1 MKPLIRFLPILAIGL
16 LLSTNGYAQNKGK
29 ASIQASAHVVQNN
42 NVTATS
48 SISIDQVAV
57 NSGIHTVHPAENKA
71 GGFSLSG
78 RPGDE
83 VFISFDRSARL
94 KSTAGDNLQF
104 DAVNPVFSHSANPRT
119 AQTFKSAR
127 GGTASLSSR
136 DGELYVWLGGK
147 VNSNVAKS
155 GAYKGTYT
163 VTIEYMN

>member
-1 MKPLIRFLPILAIGL
+1 MRPLIRFLSIFALTVFFSA
-16 LLSTNGYAQNKGK
+16 NGYAQNKGK

-57 NSGIHTVHPAENKA
+57 NSGIHTVNPTENKA

-83 VFISFDRSARL
+83 VFISVDRSARL
-94 KSTAGDNLQF
+94 KSKAGDNLQF
-104 DAVNPVFSHSANPRT
+104 DAVHPVFSHSANPRT
-119 AQTFKSAR
+119 AKTFKSAT

-136 DGELYVWLGGK
+136 EGELYVWLGGK
-147 VNSNVAKS
+147 VNSDVAKS